1 MSTAGRSRQQ
11 RSSTVQSGPP
21 QGTAATAELQLL
33 LDNLSAT
40 LQTPQ
45 ANAYPDL
52 PKLIIQAQSVRQHL
66 IATPETIR
74 AKDDFRH
81 LQGFQIFIE
90 TLRAFSGFYHPTK
103 RNQEEKT
110 RLFEL
115 LEIILGVLSE
125 AFREH
130 YGNQRYFKR
139 RVEGGGWSAL
149 EQTVASIGVG
159 GSESDVWG
167 EAQLFGRL
175 LSFALDDKRL
185 QSLCQMMAELHPSMV
200 EKLGATPEGNGSAGT
215 KDGAQG
221 PVNLQGDEDVLTLV
235 EAKLHGMLGEGA
247 LLSNADTVPLIID
260 FWKTIPRTAKD
271 PVNPTAIVVILTLS
285 KIASISKHNVL
296 ALHSTGILS
305 TLLPLAFDSDFVL
318 NTTERTCV
326 ESLCRSLISLGV
338 VALEDAKYLVRSQSS
353 NAPDF
358 LLQSI
363 KESQSPAYIQFDL
376 SLHGYSSIELPTLG
390 RSFPPHSALPG
401 YTFAAW
407 IYIDQFDP
415 NAHTTIF
422 GAFDTTQTCFVL
434 AYLERDTHNFILQ
447 TSVTSSRPSVRFKST
462 IFKEGQWYHI
472 AIVHRRPRT
481 MSSSKAL
488 LYVDGE
494 FVEQVKSQYPA
505 HPPTSN
511 SSTDSF
517 ASFTSSTTK
526 AIPVQ
531 AFLGTPQDLSTRLGR
546 AVVFSRW
553 SLASAHLFED
563 CLSDDLVAVYYRLGP
578 RYNGNFQDCLGSF
591 QTYEAS
597 AALGMRN
604 ELMHPGKDDS
614 SDIITAIREKA
625 STLVPESRILLSIL
639 PSAVLGED
647 RSCKSD
653 ESPLLRGLNRA
664 SSNNLFQ
671 LTHNSGT
678 SLAINAAVPSINDAL
693 TRAQGTTVLTGAPVV
708 IVPQTLDDTLWRLG
722 GFTGIALKMVE
733 DATTTDAIV
742 RAVETLFES
751 IKGSWRNS
759 EAMERENGYAIL
771 GALLRGKIGAGVV
784 VASKKSGTD
793 ASSLS
798 NAERDR
804 LGFQLLSLVLD
815 FLGYNHEKPDESFI
829 INPLAYRILLVD
841 FDMWRKAAPVTQ
853 KLYYKQFITFGV
865 QSKFHQFNSR
875 RLLRMRKQHIPAC
888 VIPPLTMPRYCKKT
902 PGCSQSRNILS

>member
-1 MSTAGRSRQQ
+1 MSTAVRSRQH
-11 RSSTVQSGPP
+11 RSSTVQSAPL
-21 QGTAATAELQLL
+21 QGTAATAELRLL

-40 LQTPQ
+40 LQTPLE
-45 ANAYPDL
+45 NAYPDL
-52 PKLIIQAQSVRQHL
+52 PKLITEVQAVQQHL
-66 IATPETIR
+66 ISTPETIR

-81 LQGFQIFIE
+81 MQGFQVVIE

-103 RNQEEKT
+103 RAQEDKG

-139 RVEGGGWSAL
+139 RAEGGGWSAL

-167 EAQLFGRL
+167 EAQFFGRL
-175 LSFALDDKRL
+175 LTFALDDKRL
-185 QSLCQMMAELHPSMV
+185 QLLCQNLAELHPSIAV
-200 EKLGATPEGNGSAGT
+200 ERRDAGSKSSKIADSAIATGT
-215 KDGAQG
+215 
-221 PVNLQGDEDVLTLV
+221 PNLQSDKDVLDLV
-235 EAKLHGMLGEGA
+235 KAKLEDMLGESA
-247 LLSNADTVPLIID
+247 LLSTPDAVPVIID
-260 FWKTIPRTAKD
+260 FWKTIPRTAST
-271 PVNPTAIVVILTLS
+271 PVNPAALVVILTLS
-285 KIASISKHNVL
+285 KIASISKHNLL

-305 TLLPLAFDSDFVL
+305 TLLPLAFDPDTPL
-318 NTTERTCV
+318 NTTERSCV

-338 VALEDAKYLVRSQSS
+338 SALDDAKYLVSS
-353 NAPDF
+353 SSSRASDF
-358 LLQSI
+358 LLQSM

-376 SLHGYSSIELPTLG
+376 SLHGFASLELPTLG
-390 RSFPPHSALPG
+390 RSFPPHSTLAG
-401 YTFAAW
+401 YSFAAW

-415 NAHTTIF
+415 NSHTTIF

-447 TSVTSSRPSVRFKST
+447 TSVTSARPSVRFKST
-462 IFKEGQWYHI
+462 IFQEGRWYHI

-505 HPPTSN
+505 PPPTSN

-517 ASFTSSTTK
+517 TSFTSSTAKTV
-526 AIPVQ
+526 PVQ
-531 AFLGTPQDLSTRLGR
+531 AFLGTPQDLSSRLGR
-546 AVVFSRW
+546 GVVFSRW

-563 CLSDDLVAVYYRLGP
+563 CLSDDLIAVYYRLGP

-604 ELMHPGKDDS
+604 ELMHPGKDES

-625 STLVPESRILLSIL
+625 GTLVPESRILLSIL
-639 PSAVLGED
+639 PSAVLGD
-647 RSCKSD
+647 DGRVKSN
-653 ESPLLRGLNRA
+653 ESQLVRGLNRSA
-664 SSNNLFQ
+664 SNNLYQ
-671 LTHNSGT
+671 STHNSGA
-678 SLAINAAVPSINDAL
+678 SLAINAAIPSVNEAL
-693 TRAQGTTVLTGAPVV
+693 VRAQGTTVLTGEPVV
-708 IVPQTLDDTLWRLG
+708 IVPQALDDALWRLG
-722 GFTGIALKMVE
+722 GFSGIALKMVE
-733 DATTTDAIV
+733 DATTTDSIV
-742 RAVETLFES
+742 RAVEILFES

-759 EAMERENGYAIL
+759 EAVERENGYAIL
-771 GALLRGKIGAGVV
+771 GALIRGKIGAGVV
-784 VASKKSGTD
+784 VASKNSGTD
-793 ASSLS
+793 APSLS
-798 NAERDR
+798 NDERDK

-815 FLGYNHEKPDESFI
+815 FLGYNHERPEESFI

-841 FDMWRKAAPVTQ
+841 FDMWRKTAPVTQ

-875 RLLRMRKQHIPAC
+875 RLLRMRKLLIP
-888 VIPPLTMPRYCKKT
+888 TTFYST
-902 PGCSQSRNILS
+902 N